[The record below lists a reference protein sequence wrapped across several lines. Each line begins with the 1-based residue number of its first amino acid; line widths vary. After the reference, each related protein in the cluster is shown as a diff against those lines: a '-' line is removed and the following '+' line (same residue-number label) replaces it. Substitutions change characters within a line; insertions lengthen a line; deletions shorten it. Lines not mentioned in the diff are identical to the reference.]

1 MKCTSPQLRNML
13 FLDIE
18 TVPRYASYAELSDNW
33 KNLWQAKHNTFRD
46 IQETEEESYAS
57 RAGIYA
63 EFGKVICVSVGYFHR
78 VKALETDMFRVKS
91 FSGEQDKGWMTSILA
106 NVGWIGVFFFLWWLF
121 VVRQMQSGGRQAM
134 SFGKTR
140 AKNQTNNK

>member
-33 KNLWQAKHNTFRD
+33 KTLWQAKHNTFRD
-46 IQETEEESYAS
+46 LQETPEETYAS

-78 VKALETDMFRVKS
+78 DKDLDTDMFRVKS
-91 FSGEQDKGWMTSILA
+91 FSGDDEKTLLEELA
-106 NVGWIGVFFFLWWLF
+106 SHAPKVFP
-121 VVRQMQSGGRQAM
+121 RQ
-134 SFGKTR
+134 
-140 AKNQTNNK
+140 